1 MMEIQLTMIV
11 SVNMIQSTSQGV
23 YKIIVKLGSKFLKV
37 KSQNKKKKTR
47 ADTIITGP
55 THLQYSLN

>member
-1 MMEIQLTMIV
+1 M
-11 SVNMIQSTSQGV
+11 NMIQSTSQGV
-23 YKIIVKLGSKFLKV
+23 YKIIVKLGSKILKV

-55 THLQYSLN
+55 TLLQYSLN